1 MKKLVYGLTLM
12 LALFLLPLAA
22 SAASG
27 TQLEVNDK
35 AIGLSAEPQISGETA
50 YVDLA
55 PVLGSLG
62 YTVQENVYGKGWI
75 ASKGGSKIELVPG
88 SSSFV
93 VNGETVNAGAAV
105 LQSGNK
111 LNLQAFAD
119 LTGRKLKVD
128 GENAL
133 ISLNDTLLTDVLE
146 TLYTGT
152 LTQSPQAQ
160 KSLKAGNQGY
170 TGYIKL
176 FYPNGKVFYDGY
188 MVNSKFEGKGKYYD
202 PNGVLRY
209 DGNWKANK
217 FDGQGKSYYADKHLE
232 YDGQW
237 KAGKKQGYGT
247 YYWAWE
253 PCGEPPGSITG
264 YNKYVGFFDKDE
276 FHGVGKID
284 WADGSKF
291 EGFFSK
297 GGIECAGV
305 FHWSD
310 GWKYVGM
317 YKNGKREGFG
327 TEYNEKGKVIYEGG
341 FRQNLAQGY
350 GRLYDTNGKLLYEGE
365 FVNGQPKQQAEA
377 EARTLTGF
385 QSQTNQ
391 KSAAAQLLSHTHN
404 QMEVTFQ

>member
-1 MKKLVYGLTLM
+1 MKKLVYGLTMM

-27 TQLEVNDK
+27 TQLQVNDK
-35 AIGLSAEPQISGETA
+35 TIGLSAEPQISGETA

-55 PVLGSLG
+55 PVLDSLG
-62 YTVQENVYGKGWI
+62 YTVQKSVYGTGWTV
-75 ASKGGSKIELVPG
+75 SKDGSKIELVSG

-93 VNGETVNAGAAV
+93 VNGASVKAGATV
-105 LQSGNK
+105 IQGGNK

-128 GENAL
+128 GEKGL
-133 ISLNDTLLTDVLE
+133 ISLNDTLQTSVLE
-146 TLYTGT
+146 TLYTGK
-152 LTQSPQAQ
+152 LTSSAQAP
-160 KSLKAGNQGY
+160 KALAQDNQGY
-170 TGYIKL
+170 TGYIKI

-202 PNGVLRY
+202 SNGVLRY
-209 DGNWKANK
+209 DGNWKDNK
-217 FDGQGKSYYADKHLE
+217 FHGQGKSYYADKHLE
-232 YDGQW
+232 YDGMW
-237 KAGKKQGYGT
+237 KAGLKQGYGT

-276 FHGVGKID
+276 FDGVGKID

-297 GGIECAGV
+297 GQIKCAGV
-305 FHWSD
+305 FYWTD

-317 YKNGKREGFG
+317 YKDGKRDGFG
-327 TEYNEKGKVIYEGG
+327 TEYNEKGTVIYEGG
-341 FRQNLAQGY
+341 FRQNAADGY
-350 GRLYDTNGKLLYEGE
+350 GRLYDANGNLLYEGE
-365 FVNGQPKQQAEA
+365 FVNGHPKGEA
-377 EARTLTGF
+377 TARTLTGF
-385 QSQTNQ
+385 QAQSAQ
-391 KSAAAQLLSHTHN
+391 KSSEAQLQMHTQN
-404 QMEVTFQ
+404 QMEATFR